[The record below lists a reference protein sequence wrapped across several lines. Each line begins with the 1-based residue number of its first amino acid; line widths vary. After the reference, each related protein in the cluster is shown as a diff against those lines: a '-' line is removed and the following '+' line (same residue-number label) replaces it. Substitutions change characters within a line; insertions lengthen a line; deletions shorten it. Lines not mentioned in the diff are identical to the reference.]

1 MHMEF
6 WNDLAL
12 RRLADPTDPEMELL
26 DDPAA
31 ELRKE
36 AEAASAGVTEETD
49 DDVEAAVSVPTRT
62 E

>member
-1 MHMEF
+1 MEF

-31 ELRKE
+31 ELRRE
-36 AEAASAGVTEETD
+36 AEAASAGDPDAIADDPET
-49 DDVEAAVSVPTRT
+49 
-62 E
+62 